1 MDNDKKKDNQI
12 DYQIDNCLSEGNL
25 FILCMKKRQPIP
37 TNDKCKNL
45 FDSWYKCINRDQFIK

>member
-1 MDNDKKKDNQI
+1 MDKKKNNDNYHYRL
-12 DYQIDNCLSEGNL
+12 DTKCSLEENS
-25 FILCMKKRQPIP
+25 FILCMKKGQHIP